1 MSDIKIEVRED
12 GETYVVTD
20 DVGYKY
26 LNTRV
31 TELESSGEESIN
43 KAWAEF
49 SDKIY
54 NWLSNL
60 QVNIVGNKVVD
71 ELPEVGDAGILYLV
85 PNEDNTAYTSYI
97 YANDQWVKLAVIDF
111 SKYVQ
116 KVQTINGKELSGNI
130 TLTATDIG
138 GSSTYAKG
146 TNSHAEGSSTIASG
160 ECSHAEGGGVIA
172 WLEEDGTT
180 TTIRTTAT
188 GNYSHAECE
197 ATTASGEAS
206 HSEGEMTTA
215 SGKGSHSEGYRTVA
229 SGADSHAEGHGTTA
243 SGADSHAEGLGTTAS
258 GADSHA
264 EGLGTTAS
272 SRWQHVQG
280 TYNVEDTEKK
290 YADIVGCGNRANHS
304 NASALDWDGN
314 LYLKGSV
321 YVNCNDDSTGG
332 VNISTAVTDILKT
345 VYPVGSVYMTSQK
358 SFNPNDSFGGTWKQ
372 IEYDAYLKIVTENG
386 GQTGGSTTHT
396 IASDNLP
403 AHTHP
408 MEHNHKLDSSG
419 KYVIASQTAY
429 NWETFTGQ
437 LDGLGWKFP
446 IVKTKCATTNIVNTQ
461 KYTGNTGK
469 NTSASSPTTYYP
481 GYYGVYVWERTE

>member
-138 GSSTYAKG
+138 GENTTASG
-146 TNSHAEGSSTIASG
+146 TDSHAEGRDTTASGDYSHAEGVRSTASGPFAHAEGYGSTASQNMAHAEGRETTASG
-160 ECSHAEGGGVIA
+160 ECSHAEGM
-172 WLEEDGTT
+172 
-180 TTIRTTAT
+180 
-188 GNYSHAECE
+188 N
-197 ATTASGEAS
+197 TTASGECSHAEGMNTTASGDYS
-206 HSEGEMTTA
+206 HSEGVNTTA
-215 SGKGSHSEGYRTVA
+215 SG
-229 SGADSHAEGHGTTA
+229 DCSHAEG
-243 SGADSHAEGLGTTAS
+243 
-258 GADSHA
+258 
-264 EGLGTTAS
+264 
-272 SRWQHVQG
+272 QG
-280 TYNVEDTEKK
+280 TVAYGVNQHAQGRYNVEDTEKK

-408 MEHNHKLDSSG
+408 MEHNHKLDSNG

-469 NTSASSPTTYYP
+469 NTSASNPTTYYP